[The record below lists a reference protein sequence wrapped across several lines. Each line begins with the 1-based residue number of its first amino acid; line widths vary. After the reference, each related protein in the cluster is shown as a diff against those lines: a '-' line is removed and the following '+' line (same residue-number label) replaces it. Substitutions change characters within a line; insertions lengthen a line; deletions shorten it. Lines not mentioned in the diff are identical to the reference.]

1 MSGVSFP
8 VNRPAGRALIIGTAS
23 SRSQPLGVLQRLGF
37 TCAETDDPY
46 HAMLELARRPMVYRA
61 MILSLNGLYKEELQV
76 IAAVK
81 RRFPH
86 VEIWLT
92 HIEGRQA
99 ALAEAMRL
107 GADGLLAD
115 DGLHRTAA
123 GAFPVETIAPETMPG
138 HTASPLRAPLMLPH
152 GPASAPEPS
161 PSAPREPEFDSSDD
175 ANVGEPVLTADE
187 LRALL
192 QEQPA
197 MPSSGEE
204 S

>member
-1 MSGVSFP
+1 MGS
-8 VNRPAGRALIIGTAS
+8 AS
-23 SRSQPLGVLQRLGF
+23 SRTQPLAVLQRLGF

-61 MILSLNGLYKEELQV
+61 MILSLTGLYKEELLVVQ
-76 IAAVK
+76 AVK

-86 VEIWLT
+86 VDVWLT

-99 ALAEAMRL
+99 SLAEAMRL

-115 DGLHRTAA
+115 DGLHRTGA
-123 GAFPVETIAPETMPG
+123 GAFPVETVESALHAPITLPAVAAAASA
-138 HTASPLRAPLMLPH
+138 TASPTHETPP
-152 GPASAPEPS
+152 PPP
-161 PSAPREPEFDSSDD
+161 APREVEFDHSDE
-175 ANVGEPVLTADE
+175 ANIAEPVLTADE

-197 MPSSGEE
+197 MPPSGDA
-204 S
+204 

>member
-1 MSGVSFP
+1 MSGVSLP
-8 VNRPAGRALIIGTAS
+8 VNRPAGRALIVGTAS
-23 SRSQPLGVLQRLGF
+23 SRTQPLAVLQGLGF

-61 MILSLNGLYKEELQV
+61 LILSLTGLYKEELQV
-76 IAAVK
+76 VAATK

-99 ALAEAMRL
+99 SLAEAMRL

-123 GAFPVETIAPETMPG
+123 GAFPVETIPG
-138 HTASPLRAPLMLPH
+138 GLRAPINVPT
-152 GPASAPEPS
+152 AAAPEP
-161 PSAPREPEFDSSDD
+161 PMREAPFDNTED
-175 ANVGEPVLTADE
+175 ANIAEPVLTADE

-192 QEQPA
+192 QEQPV
-197 MPSSGEE
+197 MPPAGDGT
-204 S
+204 

>member
-1 MSGVSFP
+1 MSGVSLP
-8 VNRPAGRALIIGTAS
+8 VNRIAGRALIVGTAS
-23 SRSQPLGVLQRLGF
+23 SRTQPLGVLQRLGF
-37 TCAETDDPY
+37 TCAEVDEPY

-61 MILSLNGLYKEELQV
+61 IILSLPSLYKEELQI
-76 IAAVK
+76 IAAAK

-99 ALAEAMRL
+99 SLAEAMRL

-123 GAFPVETIAPETMPG
+123 GAFPVETVPGGFREPVTLPAAAPLAAALDG
-138 HTASPLRAPLMLPH
+138 ASPDANEH
-152 GPASAPEPS
+152 DE
-161 PSAPREPEFDSSDD
+161 DD

-197 MPSSGEE
+197 MPPAGDA
-204 S
+204 

>member
-8 VNRPAGRALIIGTAS
+8 VNRAAGRALIVGTAS
-23 SRSQPLGVLQRLGF
+23 TRTQPLSVLQRLGF
-37 TCAETDDPY
+37 TCAETEDPY

-61 MILSLNGLYKEELQV
+61 MILSLTGLYKEELQV
-76 IAAVK
+76 IAATK

-86 VEIWLT
+86 VEVWLT

-115 DGLHRTAA
+115 DGLHRTGA
-123 GAFPVETIAPETMPG
+123 GAFPIDIIPGQSVRESLTLPAAP
-138 HTASPLRAPLMLPH
+138 APL
-152 GPASAPEPS
+152 AEPT
-161 PSAPREPEFDSSDD
+161 PREPDIDNTDD
-175 ANVGEPVLTADE
+175 ANVSEPVLTADE

-197 MPSSGEE
+197 MPPSGDA
-204 S
+204 

>member
-1 MSGVSFP
+1 MSGVSLP
-8 VNRPAGRALIIGTAS
+8 VQRPAGRALIVGAAAS
-23 SRSQPLGVLQRLGF
+23 RTQPLAILQRLGF

-61 MILSLNGLYKEELQV
+61 LVLSLTGLYKEELQIV
-76 IAAVK
+76 AAIK

-92 HIEGRQA
+92 HIEGRGA
-99 ALAEAMRL
+99 SLAEAMRL

-123 GAFPVETIAPETMPG
+123 GAFPVETIPGEASRET
-138 HTASPLRAPLMLPH
+138 APLPTTTATPSH
-152 GPASAPEPS
+152 APASIPIP
-161 PSAPREPEFDSSDD
+161 PPREAPIDNTED
-175 ANVGEPVLTADE
+175 ANVAEPVLTADE

-192 QEQPA
+192 QEQPV
-197 MPSSGEE
+197 MPPAGDE

>member
-8 VNRPAGRALIIGTAS
+8 VSRPAGRALVVGTAS
-23 SRSQPLGVLQRLGF
+23 SRTQPLATLQRLGF

-46 HAMLELARRPMVYRA
+46 HAMLELCRRPMVYRA
-61 MILSLNGLYKEELQV
+61 MILSLTSLYREELQI
-76 IAAVK
+76 IAATK

-86 VEIWLT
+86 VDVWLT

-99 ALAEAMRL
+99 SLAEAMRL

-123 GAFPVETIAPETMPG
+123 GAFPMETLPGELRSPITLPPEAPQD
-138 HTASPLRAPLMLPH
+138 AP
-152 GPASAPEPS
+152 
-161 PSAPREPEFDSSDD
+161 PRDVHDPDED
-175 ANVGEPVLTADE
+175 ANIAEPVLTADE

-197 MPSSGEE
+197 MPPSGEQA
-204 S
+204 

>member
-8 VNRPAGRALIIGTAS
+8 VNRPAGRALIVGTAS
-23 SRSQPLGVLQRLGF
+23 TRTQPLATLQRLGF

-46 HAMLELARRPMVYRA
+46 HAMLELCRRPMVYRA
-61 MILSLNGLYKEELQV
+61 MILSLTGLYREELQV
-76 IAAVK
+76 VAATK

-92 HIEGRQA
+92 HIDGRQA
-99 ALAEAMRL
+99 SLAEAMRL

-123 GAFPVETIAPETMPG
+123 GAFPVETLPG
-138 HTASPLRAPLMLPH
+138 ALRATGSLPSET
-152 GPASAPEPS
+152 PATAVAAHHDE
-161 PSAPREPEFDSSDD
+161 DD
-175 ANVGEPVLTADE
+175 ANVAEPVLTADE

-192 QEQPA
+192 QEQPV
-197 MPSSGEE
+197 MPPSGE
-204 S
+204 SS

>member
-1 MSGVSFP
+1 L
-8 VNRPAGRALIIGTAS
+8 AI
-23 SRSQPLGVLQRLGF
+23 LQRLGF

-61 MILSLNGLYKEELQV
+61 LILSLTGLYKEELQIV
-76 IAAVK
+76 AAIK

-92 HIEGRQA
+92 HIEGRGA
-99 ALAEAMRL
+99 SLAEAMRL

-123 GAFPVETIAPETMPG
+123 GAFPVETIPGDASHESTQAPANT
-138 HTASPLRAPLMLPH
+138 TAPSPP
-152 GPASAPEPS
+152 PASIPIP
-161 PSAPREPEFDSSDD
+161 APREPVIDNTDD
-175 ANVGEPVLTADE
+175 ANIAEPVLTADE

-197 MPSSGEE
+197 MPPAGDQS
-204 S
+204 

>member
-1 MSGVSFP
+1 MGS
-8 VNRPAGRALIIGTAS
+8 AS
-23 SRSQPLGVLQRLGF
+23 SRTQPLALLQRLGF

-61 MILSLNGLYKEELQV
+61 MILSLVGLYKEELLVVQ
-76 IAAVK
+76 AVK

-86 VEIWLT
+86 VDVWLT

-99 ALAEAMRL
+99 SLAEAMRL

-115 DGLHRTAA
+115 DGLHRTGA
-123 GAFPVETIAPETMPG
+123 GAFPVETVETPLHAPIN
-138 HTASPLRAPLMLPH
+138 LPAAA
-152 GPASAPEPS
+152 GPAAAAPTHEAAP
-161 PSAPREPEFDSSDD
+161 PPAPREVEFDHSDE
-175 ANVGEPVLTADE
+175 ANIAEPVLTADE

-197 MPSSGEE
+197 MPPSGDA
-204 S
+204 

>member
-8 VNRPAGRALIIGTAS
+8 VNRPAGRGLIVGSAS
-23 SRSQPLGVLQRLGF
+23 SRTQPLGVLQRLGF

-61 MILSLNGLYKEELQV
+61 LILSLVGLYKEELLVVQ
-76 IAAVK
+76 AVK

-86 VEIWLT
+86 VDVWLT

-99 ALAEAMRL
+99 SLAEAMRL

-115 DGLHRTAA
+115 DGLHRTGA
-123 GAFPVETIAPETMPG
+123 GAFPVETVE
-138 HTASPLRAPLMLPH
+138 SPWHAPLNLPTAV
-152 GPASAPEPS
+152 PTLEPT
-161 PSAPREPEFDSSDD
+161 PLPAPRDAEFDHSDD
-175 ANVGEPVLTADE
+175 ANIAEPVLTADE

-197 MPSSGEE
+197 MPPSGDA
-204 S
+204 